1 MQARCKSYVDGQ
13 KTQQFI
19 FFMMK
24 TFINNNI
31 INNLEFAQKQQEI
44 ADNFAPEA
52 LNRLAETLVL
62 TGENAHLAAINFTL
76 TGDIKRFRQP
86 SLHLHIKSRLP
97 VICQRCLE
105 EMLIDLELDFDYLLS
120 NFTANELEDHLQD
133 SDDSDWLEI
142 NAEMDVRELVE
153 DELLLA
159 MPIAPAHDASCGKLS
174 MQSGEKPNPFA
185 VLKSL
190 SKSLNKS

>member
-1 MQARCKSYVDGQ
+1 
-13 KTQQFI
+13 
-19 FFMMK
+19 MMK
-24 TFINNNI
+24 TMI
-31 INNLEFAQKQQEI
+31 ISNLEFAQKQQEI
-44 ADNFAPEA
+44 ADNFAPET
-52 LNRLAETLVL
+52 LNRLAETLAL
-62 TGENAHLAAINFTL
+62 TGGNAHLAVINFTL

-86 SLHLHIKSRLP
+86 SLHLHIKSQLP

-105 EMLIDLELDFDYLLS
+105 EMLIHLELNFDYLLS
-120 NFTANELEDHLQD
+120 NSTANELED
-133 SDDSDWLEI
+133 SDESDWLEI

-159 MPIAPAHDASCGKLS
+159 MPIAPAHEADCGKHN

-185 VLKSL
+185 VLKGL